1 MQDANVTHA
10 EITLTEDEDRS
21 VRRAAFL
28 QDALPEVDY
37 EIEGM
42 VKTTKSKAF
51 KAIREG
57 SLTPEQALS
66 YWMELFSYDRL
77 QNRLKQKANA
87 AQSTE
92 TNRRT

>member
-1 MQDANVTHA
+1 MQDENVTHV

-42 VKTTKSKAF
+42 VKTTKAKAF

-77 QNRLKQKANA
+77 QSRLKTRATA
-87 AQSTE
+87 AQSE